1 MILIID
7 DDSSIRSSLTFML
20 KRAGYETEA
29 VPGPKEAI
37 EVVRSTE
44 PELIL
49 MDMNFSLST
58 SGEEGL
64 TLLRQVRIFRPEVP
78 VILMTAWGSIQLAVQ
93 GMQAGAFDFI
103 TKPWVNSAF
112 LKSVETALALNR
124 KEDIAPASNRGE
136 MDGKFRFDKIIGR
149 SPALLGVLNTIG
161 RIAKTNASVL
171 ITGESG
177 VGKESFPQIIHQY
190 SRRKHGQYIA
200 VNCGAIPEGTI
211 DSELFGHEKGAFTG
225 AIGERKGYFGEA
237 DGGTIFLDEVGE
249 LPLPTQARLLR
260 VLESGEFIKVGSS
273 KVQKTDVRIVAA
285 TNVNLTQAIAEGRFR
300 EDLYYRLNTVPIQI
314 PPLRERGD
322 DVLLLFRKFAAD
334 FAAKYRMP
342 AIQLTEDAKKE
353 LLAYPWPGNVRQLKN
368 ITEQISII
376 ETNREITA
384 AILQTYLPAQNV
396 QRLPALLGTRESKSF
411 ESEREILY
419 SVLFDMRQE
428 VAELRKM
435 VHNMMAERAGQ
446 VAQMGQVGQVVAT
459 PVVTTANQPS
469 VPAIIHP
476 MQQATV
482 CPKDDDDDIQD
493 TEEYVEENLA
503 LDEVEKE
510 MIRKAL
516 EKHHGKRKGAAR
528 DLKISERTLYR
539 KIKEYE
545 LD

>member
-1 MILIID
+1 MTKAEIQQV
-7 DDSSIRSSLTFML
+7 
-20 KRAGYETEA
+20 K
-29 VPGPKEAI
+29 
-37 EVVRSTE
+37 
-44 PELIL
+44 
-49 MDMNFSLST
+49 
-58 SGEEGL
+58 
-64 TLLRQVRIFRPEVP
+64 LRF
-78 VILMTAWGSIQLAVQ
+78 G
-93 GMQAGAFDFI
+93 
-103 TKPWVNSAF
+103 
-112 LKSVETALALNR
+112 
-124 KEDIAPASNRGE
+124 
-136 MDGKFRFDKIIGR
+136 IIGNNESLAR
-149 SPALLGVLNTIG
+149 AIDVAIQVAPTDL
-161 RIAKTNASVL
+161 SVL

-285 TNVNLTQAIAEGRFR
+285 TNVNLMQAIADGRFR

-314 PPLRERGD
+314 PPLRERGE
-322 DVLLLFRKFAAD
+322 DVLLLFRKFAGD
-334 FAAKYRMP
+334 FAEKYRMP
-342 AIQLTEDAKKE
+342 AIQLTEDAKHV
-353 LLAYPWPGNVRQLKN
+353 LLSYPWPGNVRQLKN

-376 ETNREITA
+376 ETNREINA
-384 AILQTYLPAQNV
+384 AILQTYLPTQNM
-396 QRLPALLGTRESKSF
+396 QRLPALLGVKGNKSF

-419 SVLFDMRQE
+419 QVLFDMRQD
-428 VAELRKM
+428 VTELKKL
-435 VHNMMAERAGQ
+435 VHEIMSERGS
-446 VAQMGQVGQVVAT
+446 
-459 PVVTTANQPS
+459 VTAVPSPPAS

-476 MQQATV
+476 IISTPAVQCA
-482 CPKDDDDDIQD
+482 DDEDIQD
-493 TEEYVEENLA
+493 TEEYVEESLS

-516 EKHHGKRKGAAR
+516 EKHHGKRKNAAK
-528 DLKISERTLYR
+528 DLNISERTLYR